1 MIREGFLQV
10 MQNKTEILDFLDWQT
25 FERRCTGE
33 KTINLDRLKSITEWP
48 NNNTE
53 HAIVG
58 RFWRVFEAFNEAER
72 GAYLK
77 FVWGRCRLPIDL
89 TNLSHKHKVNLS
101 TGMDKTA
108 FPQAH
113 TCFFTIDMPDYQ
125 TDEMMS
131 NRLRV
136 ASELCGEMDTDNTA
150 TEDLD

>member
-1 MIREGFLQV
+1 M
-10 MQNKTEILDFLDWQT
+10 DFA
-25 FERRCTGE
+25 
-33 KTINLDRLKSITEWP
+33 S
-48 NNNTE
+48 
-53 HAIVG
+53 AS
-58 RFWRVFEAFNEAER
+58 EAFNEAER